1 MKWLC
6 SVGVAVSLA
15 MQPALAENLFGNH
28 PLTPEARDA
37 FVTDLLKKMTVDEK
51 IGQLRLISVGPDNP
65 KEASREM
72 IKDGQV
78 GAIFNTVTRQDIRQM
93 QDQVMALSR
102 LKIPLFFAYDVV
114 HGQRTVFPISLGLAS
129 SFNLDA
135 VRTVGRVSAYEAADD
150 GLNMTWAPM
159 VDVSR
164 DPRWG
169 RASEGFGED
178 TYLTSIMGETMVK
191 AMQGKSPADRYSG
204 MTSVKH
210 FAAYGAV
217 EGGKEYNTV
226 DMSSQRLFND
236 YMPPYKA
243 GLDAGSGAVMVAL
256 NSLNSLNGTPATSD
270 SWLLK
275 DVLRDEWGFK
285 GITVSDHGAIKELIK
300 HGTAADPEDAVR
312 VALKAGVDMSM
323 ADEYYSKYLPGLIKA
338 GEVTMGELDDATRHV
353 LNVKYDMGLFN
364 DPYSHLGPKESD
376 PVDTNAESRL
386 HRKEAREVARERV
399 VLLKNRLETLP
410 LKKSGTIAVVG
421 PLADSQRD
429 VMGSW
434 SAAGVANQS
443 VTVLAGIQN
452 AVGDGAKILYAKGA
466 NITNDKG
473 IVDFLNLYEEA
484 VKIDPRSPQAM
495 IDEAVQAAKQA
506 DVVVAVVG
514 ESQGM
519 AHEASSRTDITI
531 PQSQRDLI
539 TALKATGKPLVLVLM
554 NGRPLALVKE
564 DQQADAILET
574 WFAGTEGGNAIAD
587 VLFGDYNPSGKL
599 PISFPRSVG
608 QIPVYYSHLNTGRPY
623 NPEKPNKYTSRYFDE
638 ANGPLYP
645 FGYGLS
651 YTTFTVSDVTLSSP
665 TMQRDGKVTAS
676 VEVTNTGKR
685 EGATVIQMYLQDVTA
700 SMSRPVKQLKGFE
713 KITLKPGERKTVSFP
728 IDIEALKFWNQQMKY
743 DAEPGKFNVFIGVD
757 SARVKQGSFELL

>member
-65 KEASREM
+65 KEAIREM

-191 AMQGKSPADRYSG
+191 AMQGKSPADRYSV

-243 GLDAGSGAVMVAL
+243 GLDAGSGAVMVA
-256 NSLNSLNGTPATSD
+256 LNSLNGTPATSD

-323 ADEYYSKYLPGLIKA
+323 ADEYYSKYLPGLIKS
-338 GEVTMGELDDATRHV
+338 GKVTMAELDDATRHV

-376 PVDTNAESRL
+376 PADTNAESRL
-386 HRKEAREVARERV
+386 HRKEAREVARESV

-519 AHEASSRTDITI
+519 AHEASSRTNITI

-554 NGRPLALVKE
+554 NGRPLALVKKINRPMRFWRPGLPGRKAATPLPMCCLAITTR
-564 DQQADAILET
+564 QANCRSPSRVRWDKFRSITAISIRDARIILK
-574 WFAGTEGGNAIAD
+574 
-587 VLFGDYNPSGKL
+587 S
-599 PISFPRSVG
+599 
-608 QIPVYYSHLNTGRPY
+608 Q
-623 NPEKPNKYTSRYFDE
+623 
-638 ANGPLYP
+638 
-645 FGYGLS
+645 
-651 YTTFTVSDVTLSSP
+651 
-665 TMQRDGKVTAS
+665 
-676 VEVTNTGKR
+676 TNTPHVILTKR
-685 EGATVIQMYLQDVTA
+685 MARSIRLVTV
-700 SMSRPVKQLKGFE
+700 
-713 KITLKPGERKTVSFP
+713 
-728 IDIEALKFWNQQMKY
+728 
-743 DAEPGKFNVFIGVD
+743 
-757 SARVKQGSFELL
+757 